1 MTTKQVRVVLAS
13 AVVLG
18 AVLSTQVLAQRG
30 GPAWRGGGGWGMQGA
45 YGRMYDPKTV
55 ETLKGEV
62 TAVELFTPMSGMH
75 SGVHLQLKTAKET
88 INVHLG
94 PSWYIENQDTKIEAQ
109 DKIEVKGSRVMIE
122 GKPAIIAAEIKKGSE
137 VLKLRDETGAP
148 YWAGWRRHA
157 ANPS

>member
-1 MTTKQVRVVLAS
+1 MTRNKVWVLVPSSLVLAGL
-13 AVVLG
+13 A
-18 AVLSTQVLAQRG
+18 STQVLAQRG
-30 GPAWRGGGGWGMQGA
+30 PAWKGGGGWGMQGA

-62 TAVELFTPMSGMH
+62 TAVDLFTPMRGMH

-88 INVHLG
+88 IEVHLG
-94 PSWYIENQDTKIEAQ
+94 PSWYIENQDTKIELK
-109 DKIEVKGSRVMIE
+109 DKVEVKGSRVMIE
-122 GKPAIIAAEIKKGSE
+122 GKPAIIAAEVKKGSE